1 MLGLHFCSSA
11 SSRKM
16 RLLLFKYR
24 GAYCHAIADN
34 VGDISMEACGLKGCS
49 LQEQAVVASSAALP
63 SFTFFAAWLWARRI
77 SRLVSL
83 VHARKSGASCALRQW
98 VVWCTAL
105 ERRARA
111 GAGARFNYAGCNAV
125 TAALQFFVFLKQ
137 LFIIFL
143 CNFLFSTHKHTHV
156 WTLTRT
162 HTRCISDFAD
172 FLLSFYENA
181 RLVLF
186 EILFH
191 FCALQVF
198 LLLLLYFI
206 FVCFIFSFL
215 FFKQLVWQVLQ
226 HQLSLSVLF

>member
-1 MLGLHFCSSA
+1 M
-11 SSRKM
+11 
-16 RLLLFKYR
+16 
-24 GAYCHAIADN
+24 
-34 VGDISMEACGLKGCS
+34 
-49 LQEQAVVASSAALP
+49 ASSAALP

-98 VVWCTAL
+98 VVWCAAL

-111 GAGARFNYAGCNAV
+111 GAGARFNFAGCNAV
-125 TAALQFFVFLKQ
+125 AAALQLFVFLKQ

-162 HTRCISDFAD
+162 HTRCIGDFAD

-181 RLVLF
+181 CLVLF

-226 HQLSLSVLF
+226 H